1 MIFGSEANGGSSG
14 KGAADSNVVASDS
27 LKRSNME
34 KEGDDDRGSPT
45 KRPNLRADSENSSD
59 TASTVR
65 FLISNASAGS
75 VIGKGGSTISEFQIQ
90 SGARIQLSR
99 NREFFPGTTERVI
112 LLSGSVSAILT
123 ALHLILSK
131 ISTEDSGGSPPDTNK
146 TSQVR
151 LIVPNAVCG
160 GIIGKGGAT
169 IRSFVE
175 DSGANI
181 KLSSQDQALPGVT
194 DRVVTIT
201 GTLDQQLRAV
211 ALIVTKMSED
221 PNYLL
226 YANMPISYPV
236 PDYYVPARDPY
247 VPVRDPYIAGRDPYV
262 ADYRLPVQVY
272 NSGAAVPGYGGHL
285 AAASSP
291 YTPIQAMPGGAYAAA
306 RSKGRP
312 GAPMIAGPVIQTH
325 PPITTV
331 TVAVPDEHVGA
342 IVGRSGKTINEIQQ
356 MSAVRIKISERG
368 DFVQGTNNRKV
379 TITGSAEAVQFAQ
392 YLITTKVQNSA
403 AEANS
408 YRRGGE

>member
-1 MIFGSEANGGSSG
+1 
-14 KGAADSNVVASDS
+14 
-27 LKRSNME
+27 ME
-34 KEGDDDRGSPT
+34 KEGEDDRGSPT
-45 KRPNLRADSENSSD
+45 KRPNLRADSDNSSD

-131 ISTEDSGGSPPDTNK
+131 ISSEDSGGSPPDTSK

-236 PDYYVPARDPY
+236 
-247 VPVRDPYIAGRDPYV
+247 
-262 ADYRLPVQVY
+262 Y

-291 YTPIQAMPGGAYAAA
+291 YAPIQAMAGGAYAAA